1 MKITTILSYFA
12 CAALS
17 VGILPATL
25 LHQSVHAVESERS
38 ERIIKNTEQTT
49 DDSKNKGQERAS
61 QVRQDNKDDKETDKL
76 RGKSLA
82 AEKKAAVVARL
93 DAKKLEM
100 CSKKQ
105 DKITSSMQRVSAQ
118 GLNQLDVFKKIAD
131 RTIAF
136 YKSKGRTVTNYDQL
150 VADVNAK
157 YKAAKTAVDSISTT
171 STFDCSSD
179 NPKEALSIFRDNHKQ
194 KTAAL
199 KEYKT
204 SIKNLIVAVKSA
216 QAEQTPPEVEAR

>member
-1 MKITTILSYFA
+1 MKITTILSYSA
-12 CAALS
+12 CAVLS
-17 VGILPATL
+17 VGILPATF
-25 LHQSVHAVESERS
+25 LHQSVHAVESERT

-61 QVRQDNKDDKETDKL
+61 QVRQNYKDDIDTEKL
-76 RGKSLA
+76 HGKSLA
-82 AEKKAAVVARL
+82 AEKKAAAVARL
-93 DAKKLEM
+93 DAKKLEL

-118 GLNQLDVFKKIAD
+118 GLNQIDVFKQIAD
-131 RTIAF
+131 RTMAF
-136 YKSKGRTVTNYDQL
+136 YKSRGRTVTNYDQL

-157 YKAAKTAVDSISTT
+157 YKAAKTAVDSISTI
-171 STFDCSSD
+171 STFDCSGD

-216 QAEQTPPEVEAR
+216 QADQTPPQVEAR